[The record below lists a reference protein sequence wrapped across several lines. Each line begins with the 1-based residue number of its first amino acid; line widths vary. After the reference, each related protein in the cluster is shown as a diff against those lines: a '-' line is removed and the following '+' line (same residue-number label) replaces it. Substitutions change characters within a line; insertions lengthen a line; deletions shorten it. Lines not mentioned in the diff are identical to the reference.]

1 MSSTR
6 LLYLFSAL
14 VFFVGAILAVVKTQ
28 PVAIAIF
35 VGLCGSMLW
44 IQSRVDKIE
53 RDPRPGD
60 DPGPQD

>member
-1 MSSTR
+1 MTSTR
-6 LLYLFSAL
+6 LLYLFSAV
-14 VFFVGAILAVVKTQ
+14 VFFVGAVLAVIKTQ

-53 RDPRPGD
+53 RDPRPSD
-60 DPGPQD
+60 ESDPKN